1 MMASTSAA
9 SRQEF
14 SQVFY
19 DQLKCFNCSSSLKAG
34 KHRWYKC
41 FAFHLVCQ
49 DCKEVK
55 GYKKCS
61 CTKPIE
67 EFKDENV
74 ESGVCDDVDE

>member
-1 MMASTSAA
+1 ML
-9 SRQEF
+9 R
-14 SQVFY
+14 
-19 DQLKCFNCSSSLKAG
+19 
-34 KHRWYKC
+34 
-41 FAFHLVCQ
+41 FHLVCQ

-55 GYKKCS
+55 GNKKCS

>member
-1 MMASTSAA
+1 MF
-9 SRQEF
+9 R
-14 SQVFY
+14 
-19 DQLKCFNCSSSLKAG
+19 
-34 KHRWYKC
+34 
-41 FAFHLVCQ
+41 FHLVCQ

>member
-1 MMASTSAA
+1 MASEAKRAKLDS
-9 SRQEF
+9 
-14 SQVFY
+14 SQILY
-19 DQLKCFNCSSSLKAG
+19 EKLKCHICESRLKVG
-34 KHRWYKC
+34 KHHWYKC

-55 GYKKCS
+55 GNKKCS